1 MLQALKTLI
10 RDISGAEAASPPMG
24 AEDYQVAAAALL
36 VRAGQIDG
44 SSGAEERRKLE
55 QVLARRF
62 ELSPGDVAD
71 LIEQAEQE
79 DREAVDLYRFTSVI
93 KRRLD
98 EPGRVRLIEMMWDMA
113 YADGE
118 VHEFE
123 ENLIWRVAELIGVSS
138 RDRIHMRQRAARDVD
153 AP

>member
-10 RDISGAEAASPPMG
+10 RDIAGPETASAQMA
-24 AEDYQVAAAALL
+24 AEDYQIAAAALL
-36 VRAGQIDG
+36 VRAGHIDG
-44 SSGAEERRKLE
+44 ASDVDERRKLE
-55 QVLARRF
+55 QLLQRRF
-62 ELSPGDVAD
+62 ELSPAD
-71 LIEQAEQE
+71 AAELIEQAEEE

-98 EPGRVRLIEMMWDMA
+98 EDGRIRLIEMMWDMA

-138 RDRIHMRQRAARDVD
+138 RDRIHMRQRAARDAD
-153 AP
+153 PR